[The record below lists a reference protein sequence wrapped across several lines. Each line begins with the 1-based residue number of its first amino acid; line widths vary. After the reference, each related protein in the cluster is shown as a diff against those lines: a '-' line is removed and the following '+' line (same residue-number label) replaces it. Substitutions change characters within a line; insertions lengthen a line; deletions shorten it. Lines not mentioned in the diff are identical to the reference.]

1 MEEGQSLDKILKN
14 WDFDPGSVSV
24 RMVKADD
31 GRDVIQMRIELGVL
45 QLETTG
51 RPDGWKPEGADTY
64 FDHLLELEMSDGDE
78 FEFTDEQCFECDR
91 EFVQFYHRR
100 ICWLAMQEYDK
111 AVLDADHT
119 LGLMDMCLRHSSDE
133 QWKLTHEQYRPFVL
147 YHRVQAS
154 AMHKLVDDDAEGAI
168 QAINLGLDQ
177 LQAIYERHEISEDFE
192 EDELAARLIDLRE
205 SLRDQFDVGRTLR
218 EQLADAVASEQ
229 YEQAARIRDEIQKK
243 LRDPR

>member
-1 MEEGQSLDKILKN
+1 MDEAQNLDGILKD
-14 WDFDPGSVSV
+14 WEFDPGSVSV
-24 RMVKADD
+24 RMVSGDD
-31 GRDVIQMRIELGVL
+31 DRKVIQMRIELGVL
-45 QLETTG
+45 QLETKG
-51 RPDGWKPEGADTY
+51 RPDGWKPEGSDTY
-64 FDHLLELEMSDGDE
+64 FDYLLELEMSQGDD

-111 AVLDADHT
+111 AVLDAEHT

-147 YHRVQAS
+147 YHKIQAG

-168 QAINLGLDQ
+168 QQINLGLDQ
-177 LQAIYERHEISEDFE
+177 LRAVYEKHELAEDFDD
-192 EDELAARLIDLRE
+192 DELVARLVDLRE

-218 EQLADAVASEQ
+218 EQLADAIASEQ
-229 YEQAARIRDEIQKK
+229 YEQAAQIRDEIQK
-243 LRDPR
+243 RRIDPR